1 MVKSEF
7 HGQSSRFIGDLRRRK
22 ASYIDLNYFL
32 PDPPCLDVIITTRS
46 SRAQEMST
54 LEVMEA
60 VEAAVFVV

>member
-1 MVKSEF
+1 MVKSDA
-7 HGQSSRFIGDLRRRK
+7 HWQSSIAQTVFADD

-60 VEAAVFVV
+60 VEAAVFV

>member
-1 MVKSEF
+1 MVKAGA
-7 HGQSSRFIGDLRRRK
+7 HWQSSTVQTVFADD
-22 ASYIDLNYFL
+22 ASYIDLNHFL
-32 PDPPCLDVIITTRS
+32 PDAPCLDVIITTRS